1 MFGRYNGIKYSGI
14 LGEVFEQFKDTFNF
28 TYESVPSIDSFYG
41 SEVSFLLWT
50 DCPLS
55 DVIRN
60 YRQLQFISDGTSITA
75 MQCANIYC
83 DN

>member
-50 DCPLS
+50 DFPLS
-55 DVIRN
+55 EAFNTYVYYLI
-60 YRQLQFISDGTSITA
+60 FTAKKSILVPF
-75 MQCANIYC
+75 
-83 DN
+83 